1 MDQALVALDRA
12 IESFQQ
18 VGDSDNECKLLCIA
32 SDLHLA
38 DGSFLSAAD
47 ESLRAIELTKRTK
60 NWPMMA
66 SALKCYVNAKV
77 QLGEPKDAVNICID
91 AREVFE
97 RVGAPQAE
105 MSACLSL
112 CQAQRANKKL
122 DRAATA
128 AKAAQ
133 EIAYQAEDEKGE
145 AHAHSIMADVYMQDD
160 KFDKAVRSAEHA
172 RRLWKGLEQLSAE
185 ASALNIIAQAHV
197 NLQHKKESM
206 ELKGTLGQSNSDGWE
221 KALRTATEALRISRE
236 LSDDEKGKLFTATA
250 LCTLAEIFLAKRSGD
265 QALDHA
271 NEAVALFMEG
281 GDELSAGHAWVF
293 CAQADILKEDYDQ
306 ARDDA
311 REGLEIF
318 KTASD
323 ERGQGYAQSVLDLVD
338 RLAPAKQGSSP
349 EMMQMMQT
357 MMAQMQSG
365 GGASAPARWSGAG
378 PTSQRQAQVA
388 VAPAAAEAAPIVRKG
403 GTASAIDVSQGL
415 SVEVLSSKIKEV
427 AMGIIGDDE
436 DIEADTPLM
445 QAGLTSN
452 TAVLLRDEMIST
464 IPGVHLPP
472 TLMFDYP
479 SIAAIADFII
489 EQGA

>member
-1 MDQALVALDRA
+1 MMTRQWEKA
-12 IESFQQ
+12 
-18 VGDSDNECKLLCIA
+18 
-32 SDLHLA
+32 
-38 DGSFLSAAD
+38 GS
-47 ESLRAIELTKRTK
+47 
-60 NWPMMA
+60 
-66 SALKCYVNAKV
+66 
-77 QLGEPKDAVNICID
+77 
-91 AREVFE
+91 
-97 RVGAPQAE
+97 PQAE

-133 EIAYQAEDEKGE
+133 EIAYQAEDERGE
-145 AHAHSIMADVYMQDD
+145 AHAHSIMADVYMQDE

-172 RRLWKGLEQLSAE
+172 RRLWKGLEELSAE

-206 ELKGTLGQSNSDGWE
+206 ELKGTLGQSTSDVWE

-236 LSDDEKGKLFTATA
+236 LSDDKKGKLFSATA

-318 KTASD
+318 KNASD
-323 ERGQGYAQSVLDLVD
+323 DRGQGYAQSVLDLVD

-365 GGASAPARWSGAG
+365 GGAAVPAKWSGTG
-378 PTSQRQAQVA
+378 PPSQRQAQVA
-388 VAPAAAEAAPIVRKG
+388 VAPAAAEAPIIRKAAA
-403 GTASAIDVSQGL
+403 ASAIDVSQGL
-415 SVEVLSSKIKEV
+415 TVEILSSKIKEV

-452 TAVLLRDEMIST
+452 TAVLLRDEMITT

-489 EQGA
+489 EQGGT